1 MYYAVCC
8 AVPCRRRIPKSM
20 CDLNVIRALKR
31 LELENIT
38 DSPIDILC
46 VSEWYN
52 DQMVCQAIELCKTKS
67 GSSAS
72 SQPVLIRT
80 RAHMHT
86 QITQDKRKLVT

>member
-1 MYYAVCC
+1 MLCS
-8 AVPCRRRIPKSM
+8 RIAKSM
-20 CDLNVIRALKR
+20 CDLNVIHALKR

-52 DQMVCQAIELCKTKS
+52 DQMVCRTIELCKTKS

-72 SQPVLIRT
+72 SET
-80 RAHMHT
+80 SHSCT
-86 QITQDKRKLVT
+86 QITQNERKLVT